1 MFYAA
6 LVVDSNSIARTRV
19 LSAYVTGTPTIF
31 IDGGYRNV
39 MGGYETPG
47 PSLLPLYYP
56 LIDSVAQRTVPTLD
70 LITAIDWLG
79 DDQVRVHVALSNGV
93 TANTAPPTP
102 AILTGGGRVP
112 PLQNLQFSL
121 AATDPEDNMVYY
133 RWDWGDGQI
142 SDWLGPY
149 NSGASVLAEH
159 FWTDYGDYDVT
170 VKVRDPFGEESA
182 WSAPAAVRVSC
193 CVGRVGDANSTGV
206 YPDEITL
213 GDVMLMVD
221 VLFVSNDC
229 TNFVCPD
236 EADVNQS
243 GGENPPQSACLD
255 YVSLGDL
262 MMLVDFLFITGPEV
276 AELPE
281 CL

>member
-6 LVVDSNSIARTRV
+6 LVNDSNSIARARV
-19 LSAYVTGTPTIF
+19 LSAYVGGTPTVF
-31 IDGGYRNV
+31 IDGGYRNF
-39 MGGYETPG
+39 MGGYPTGG
-47 PSLLPLYYP
+47 PSLVPLYEP
-56 LIDSVAQRTVPTLD
+56 EIQAAAQRAVPALD
-70 LITAIDWLG
+70 LITAMDWLG
-79 DDQVRVHVALSNGV
+79 DDQVRVHVALGNGV

-102 AILTGGGRVP
+102 AILTGGGQVP

-133 RWDWGDGQI
+133 QWDWGDGQI

-159 FWTDYGDYDVT
+159 SWTDYGDYNVT

-193 CVGRVGDANSTGV
+193 CVGRVGDANATGV
-206 YPDEITL
+206 YPDEVTL
-213 GDVMLMVD
+213 GDIMLMVD
-221 VLFVSNDC
+221 VLFISNDC
-229 TNFVCPD
+229 TKLVCPE

-243 GGENPPQSACLD
+243 GGATPLQSACLD
-255 YVSLGDL
+255 YVSLGDI
-262 MMLVDFLFITGPEV
+262 MTLVDFLFITGPETAV
-276 AELPE
+276 LPE